1 MRLHFGKGFAVN
13 PSQQADEMLPTIFTC
28 DFGNIP
34 RRVRRHTRGNSRS
47 IWQGEETQSSDSEVR
62 GT

>member
-13 PSQQADEMLPTIFTC
+13 RSQQADEMLPTIFTC

-34 RRVRRHTRGNSRS
+34 RRVRRHYSWKFQIDLAGRRNS
-47 IWQGEETQSSDSEVR
+47 II
-62 GT
+62 